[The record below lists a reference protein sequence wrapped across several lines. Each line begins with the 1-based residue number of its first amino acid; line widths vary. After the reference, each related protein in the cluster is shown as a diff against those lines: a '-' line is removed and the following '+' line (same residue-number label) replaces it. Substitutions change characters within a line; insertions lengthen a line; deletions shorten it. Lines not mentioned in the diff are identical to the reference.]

1 VEIWLKMKIL
11 LFTVKVEVSYFIAY
25 TQRPGSNFHVF
36 LKSRFP
42 YQDVWGQKKLK
53 SCNST
58 SIVRTASQN
67 KSKSLNIET
76 YMLRRS
82 WGNLRQVPVLYFLI
96 FEINSTS
103 LPTYVTLHIWFFQER
118 YS

>member
-1 VEIWLKMKIL
+1 MKIL

-96 FEINSTS
+96 F
-103 LPTYVTLHIWFFQER
+103 
-118 YS
+118 